1 MDAQLFNSNPALW
14 QVWPNQMAL
23 NHNEPLH
30 SLLLSRSK
38 HREGQREEARARGTA
53 GRREEGAVPGTFN

>member
-30 SLLLSRSK
+30 SLLSRSK
-38 HREGQREEARARGTA
+38 HREGQREEERARGTA